1 MPPGNADLAQA
12 NGFKAF
18 PGIRQGDSLIQSRYQ
33 ADYQLFPTK
42 QSGYPCRMPS
52 SDSSPP
58 SLSPV
63 TRRVGCVPVLRP
75 GSERCTMKQV
85 SRLIGPMWNKGIFL
99 QIRRYCQG
107 RKVRRLKAG
116 WLNATQTGDIARQS
130 RASYIE

>member
-1 MPPGNADLAQA
+1 MPPDKAGSAQT

-18 PGIRQGDSLIQSRYQ
+18 PGIRQGNPLIQSRYP
-33 ADYQLFPTK
+33 ADFRLFPTK

-63 TRRVGCVPVLRP
+63 TRRVGRVPVLRP

-107 RKVRRLKAG
+107 RKVRWLKSG
-116 WLNATQTGDIARQS
+116 WLEATQTRDIARQS
-130 RASYIE
+130 RASIKT